1 MPVERGNWVVRRRG
15 PEGVLTNA
23 QTLKLSEDFGISEQ
37 DVQALSK
44 SIAYPLSPEFFVGSV
59 VKVLKQ
65 QEKGPKELDILLTSI
80 RQAEV
85 RLATAVAQI
94 DLIRIQ
100 FPNAGRGVEDP
111 NTWLT
116 DELAAS
122 LTKVQFIRGAL
133 ERSTKKYA
141 TNFLGEPDRRKNRD
155 ERQWSILFAIFDAWK
170 ASSRK
175 ISITSHGVTSERSG
189 PLVDFT
195 NAVVSYV
202 TDPVTQLKGETVW
215 QAIKEWREAKKREEQ
230 VDQFKKN
237 S

>member
-1 MPVERGNWVVRRRG
+1 MPVEKGNWVVRRRG

-37 DVQALSK
+37 YVQALSK

-65 QEKGPKELDILLTSI
+65 QEKGAKELDILLTNI

-85 RLATAVAQI
+85 RLAKAVAQI
-94 DLIRIQ
+94 ELIRIQ

-116 DELAAS
+116 DELNAS
-122 LTKVQFIRGAL
+122 FEKVQFIRGAL
-133 ERSTKKYA
+133 ERSTRKHDAY
-141 TNFLGEPDRRKNRD
+141 FIGDPDKRTQRD
-155 ERQWSILFAIFDAWK
+155 DRQWSVIFAILDTWE
-170 ASSRK
+170 ASGRK
-175 ISITSHGVTSERSG
+175 ETYTSDGVTSKRSG
-189 PLVDFT
+189 PLVSFT

-202 TDPVTQLKGETVW
+202 TEPVMEIKGETVR
-215 QAIKEWREAKKREEQ
+215 QALDIWRHFRALEDIVYRSEEN
-230 VDQFKKN
+230 D
-237 S
+237 